1 MWVPKWV
8 LSNSILQMWALIFP
22 STGSVQGPWEPWV
35 LVVSHLKGLLCSR
48 CLLGVKPV
56 VSVRGMEM
64 AQT

>member
-1 MWVPKWV
+1 
-8 LSNSILQMWALIFP
+8 MWALIFP